1 MGLDENEALR
11 LKCEDDEGDLAL
23 LTSDE
28 SLVEAVNMAQ
38 RAGWKRL
45 VLEVDVVTRQQHD
58 GNGSVVSAASSAASV
73 ANSGSNT
80 AGPKPR
86 NRLLT
91 KVDEMSSAENSSDEE
106 ITRRKS
112 KKSRRKKKRRIRGF
126 RGFSLN
132 NNMIAGG
139 AATLVGLGAVAFMMM
154 RRK

>member
-1 MGLDENEALR
+1 M
-11 LKCEDDEGDLAL
+11 AL

-28 SLVEAVNMAQ
+28 SLVEAVHMAQ

-45 VLEVDVVTRQQHD
+45 VLVVDVVKRQQHD
-58 GNGSVVSAASSAASV
+58 GNGSVVSVASSAAS
-73 ANSGSNT
+73 GSNV

-91 KVDEMSSAENSSDEE
+91 KVEEMSSSESSDDSSSEEE
-106 ITRRKS
+106 IVRRKS
-112 KKSRRKKKRRIRGF
+112 KKARRKNRD

-132 NNMIAGG
+132 SNQGLIAGG
-139 AATLVGLGAVAFMMM
+139 AATLVVGLGAIAIMLM